1 MEERETDVDIAMD
14 RFLFYCFFLTITL
27 LYFFTLLYAK
37 HPRPFHQACELTV
50 YVSFIYPLSLL
61 VTASFILLLFPL
73 YWLRGR

>member
-1 MEERETDVDIAMD
+1 MLILLWIVSCFTA
-14 RFLFYCFFLTITL
+14 FFLTITL
-27 LYFFTLLYAK
+27 VYFFTLLCAK

-61 VTASFILLLFPL
+61 VTASFIFIMMLLFPL

>member
-1 MEERETDVDIAMD
+1 M
-14 RFLFYCFFLTITL
+14 
-27 LYFFTLLYAK
+27 LYTK

-61 VTASFILLLFPL
+61 VTASFIFIMMLLFPL